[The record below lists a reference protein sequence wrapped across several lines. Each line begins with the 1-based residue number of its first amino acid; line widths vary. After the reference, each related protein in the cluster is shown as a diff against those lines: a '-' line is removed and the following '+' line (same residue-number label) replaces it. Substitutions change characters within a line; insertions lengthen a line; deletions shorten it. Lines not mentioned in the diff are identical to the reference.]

1 MEKSPYLCTQ
11 TQTCKI
17 MAKIYVNGDAQEVN
31 LPLNVSELIK
41 QLLVENPEMVS
52 VQVNEEF
59 AEREDWDSIQIKEGD
74 KVDFLYFM
82 GGGRRSAMIDFSEE
96 QIQRYSR
103 HILLQDVGVEGQEK
117 IMNARVLVVGAGGL
131 GAPVA
136 LYLAAAGIGTIG
148 IVDADVVDLSNLQR
162 QVIHFT
168 KDVGVP
174 KVKSAEEKIK
184 AINPD
189 VKVETYYKF
198 LDSSNALDIIKEY
211 DFIVDGTDNFPVKF
225 LINDACVMAGKPFS
239 HGGILRF
246 NGQTFTHLP
255 GTACY
260 RCMFKEPPPVGAV
273 PTCSQAGVLGAI
285 AGMLGTIQAAET
297 LKYFTGIGE
306 LLTNRLLTFDAK
318 TMQFR
323 TVPVR
328 HRDSCAICG
337 TNPTIDH
344 LIDYEQAAC
353 DLKH

>member
-1 MEKSPYLCTQ
+1 
-11 TQTCKI
+11 
-17 MAKIYVNGDAQEVN
+17 
-31 LPLNVSELIK
+31 
-41 QLLVENPEMVS
+41 
-52 VQVNEEF
+52 
-59 AEREDWDSIQIKEGD
+59 
-74 KVDFLYFM
+74 
-82 GGGRRSAMIDFSEE
+82 MIDFTEE

-189 VKVETYYKF
+189 V
-198 LDSSNALDIIKEY
+198 
-211 DFIVDGTDNFPVKF
+211 FPVKF

-318 TMQFR
+318 TMQFS